1 MNKDFRIV
9 KRRGGIYEEFAV
21 DGLDELDREL
31 HRMAK
36 EMATQKGHRAVT
48 ASMMP
53 VAGEVRK
60 NITTGVHSKQQNK
73 SGGPGIYDTG
83 SLLKSV
89 RVVPQRFKG
98 QTKNNRVYADVRAGT
113 DRRGTYKS
121 GDRKGL
127 HYPFYALQVEYGT
140 ENSAFGPLPEQPFM
154 RPAFDGNE
162 RRIAYRLRQLLRNQI
177 VKWKLT
183 GR

>member
-36 EMATQKGHRAVT
+36 EMATQKGHNAVT

-53 VAGEVRK
+53 VAADVRK

-98 QTKNNRVYADVRAGT
+98 QTKNHRVYADVRAGT

-154 RPAFDGNE
+154 RPAFDGKE
-162 RRIAYRLRQLLRNQI
+162 RSIAYRLRLYLRNQI
-177 VKWKLT
+177 VAWKLT
-183 GR
+183 GK